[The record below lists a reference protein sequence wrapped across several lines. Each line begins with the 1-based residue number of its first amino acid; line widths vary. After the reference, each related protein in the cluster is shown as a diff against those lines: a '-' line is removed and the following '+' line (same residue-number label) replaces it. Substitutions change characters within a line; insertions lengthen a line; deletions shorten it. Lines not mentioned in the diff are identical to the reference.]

1 MNWTTA
7 SAELNDNLTQI
18 GCFDINGL
26 SVQVGRTYINLLQ
39 LDTKAI

>member
-1 MNWTTA
+1 MNWTTV

-26 SVQVGRTYINLLQ
+26 SVRVGRTYINLSQ
-39 LDTKAI
+39 LDAKAI

>member
-7 SAELNDNLTQI
+7 SAELNDILTQI

-26 SVQVGRTYINLLQ
+26 SIRGGHTFIN
-39 LDTKAI
+39 